1 MTTVAE
7 TSTPP
12 ETHQFQAEI
21 RQLLDI
27 VIHSLYTDREI
38 FVRELTSNA
47 SDALEK
53 VRHKFLVKPDLPG
66 AQDTL
71 KIQISVDKDAKTF
84 TIADNG
90 IGMTRQELTDN
101 LGTIARSGTKQF
113 LTNAMAAAKS
123 GDLHLIGQFGVGFYS
138 AFMVAKKVVVETRSF
153 APDAEGWVWE
163 SEGTGTYT
171 VAPKAGLLRGTK
183 ITVHLKD
190 DEKEGATEFAEEW
203 RIKNIIQKFSNF
215 VPFPVE
221 VNDEKVNTVQ
231 AIWTRNKNDVT
242 DAEYN
247 EFYKFISNDHDDA
260 RYRLHFTSDA
270 PIDIRAL
277 LFVPKDSME
286 RFGMGRQDPGVDLYC
301 RKVMIQKHPEHLL
314 PEWMRFVKG
323 LIDSDDLP
331 LNISRET
338 LQDSALIRKL
348 SKVITGRFLKFLAE
362 ESQRDPI
369 AFDDFHNTFGRFLK
383 EGVVSDYA
391 NREELSKLLRFETSF
406 TEPGKKTSLT
416 EYVSRMKDGQKG
428 IYYINGPSRE
438 AIEAGPYVEALR
450 AREYE
455 VIYNLEQIDD
465 FVFDHMNEFDSKP
478 LQSADKGDLDLPPL
492 EAGEGEELSSADAD
506 ALSGWMKSHYG
517 DRIGSVRASKRLV
530 NNPGLIVT
538 EGHFTATMQR
548 LMAAMKQSG
557 PAETDGK
564 SLTLEIN
571 TRHPLIRKINALRT
585 TDEAFAGQLA
595 DQLADNAMLAA
606 GLLLDPRAMVE
617 RLNKLLNKAAG
628 V

>member
-1 MTTVAE
+1 MSTDTA
-7 TSTPP
+7 TSVSP
-12 ETHQFQAEI
+12 ETHPFQAEI

-27 VIHSLYTDREI
+27 VIHSLYTDKEI
-38 FVRELTSNA
+38 FLRELVSNA

-53 VRHKFLVKPDLPG
+53 VRHEFLVKTDLRG
-66 AQDTL
+66 ASDEL
-71 KIQISVDKDAKTF
+71 KINIIVDKDAKVV
-84 TIADNG
+84 TIQDNG

-101 LGTIARSGTKQF
+101 IGTIARSGTKQF
-113 LTNAMAAAKS
+113 LSQATSAAKG

-138 AFMVAKKVVVETRSF
+138 AFMVAKKVTVETLSL
-153 APDAEGWVWE
+153 AADAEGCVWE
-163 SEGTGTYT
+163 SEGTGSYT
-171 VAPKAGLLRGTK
+171 IAPKAGLSRGTR
-183 ITVHLKD
+183 ITLQLKD
-190 DEKEGATEFAEEW
+190 DAGEFAEEW
-203 RIKNIIQKFSNF
+203 RIKSIIQKFSNF
-215 VPFPVE
+215 VPFPIE
-221 VNDEKVNTVQ
+221 VDGEKVNTVQ
-231 AIWTRNKNDVT
+231 AIWTRNKSEVT
-242 DAEYN
+242 DEEYN
-247 EFYKFISNDHDDA
+247 EFYKFLSNDHEGP
-260 RYRLHFTSDA
+260 RYRLHFVAES
-270 PIDIRAL
+270 PISIRAL
-277 LFVPKDSME
+277 LFVPKDNAE

-301 RKVMIQKHPEHLL
+301 RKVMIQKHPENLL

-348 SKVITGRFLKFLAE
+348 SKVITGRFLKFLSE
-362 ESQRDPI
+362 ESQRDPV
-369 AFDDFHNTFGRFLK
+369 AFDEFHNTFGRFLK
-383 EGVVSDYA
+383 EGAVSDYA
-391 NREELSKLLRFETSF
+391 NRDELVKLLRVETSF
-406 TEPGKKTSLT
+406 TEPGKKTTLT

-455 VIYNLEQIDD
+455 VIYNLDQIDD
-465 FVFDHMNEFDSKP
+465 FVFDHLNEFEGKP
-478 LQSADKGDLDLPPL
+478 LLSADKGDLDLPPIDVK
-492 EAGEGEELSSADAD
+492 EGEELSGEDAG
-506 ALSGWMKSHYG
+506 ALCGWMKSHFG
-517 DRIGSVRASKRLV
+517 DRIGTVRASKRLV

-571 TRHPLIRKINALRT
+571 PRHALIRKINDLRVN
-585 TDEAFAGQLA
+585 DEAFAGQLA

-606 GLLLDPRAMVE
+606 GLLTDPRAMVE
-617 RLNKLLNKAAG
+617 RLNKLLSKAAG

>member
-1 MTTVAE
+1 MSTVTE
-7 TSTPP
+7 TNASP

-38 FVRELTSNA
+38 FLRELVSNA

-53 VRHKFLVKPDLPG
+53 VRHEFLLKPELAG

-71 KIQISVDKDAKTF
+71 KIEITADKDAKTL
-84 TIADNG
+84 TITDNG

-101 LGTIARSGTKQF
+101 IGTIARSGTKQF
-113 LTNAMAAAKS
+113 LTQAMSAAKT
-123 GDLHLIGQFGVGFYS
+123 GDLNLIGQFGVGFYS
-138 AFMVAKKVVVETRSF
+138 AFMAAKQVTVETLSY
-153 APDAEGWVWE
+153 ASEAEGWIWE
-163 SEGTGTYT
+163 SDGTGSYT
-171 VAPKAGLLRGTK
+171 VAPKSGLARGTK
-183 ITVHLKD
+183 ITLHLKD
-190 DEKEGATEFAEEW
+190 DAADFAEDW
-203 RIKNIIQKFSNF
+203 RIKSVIQKFSNF
-215 VPFPVE
+215 VTFPIE
-221 VNDEKVNTVQ
+221 VDGEKVNTVQ
-231 AIWTRNKNDVT
+231 AIWTRNKSNVT
-242 DAEYN
+242 EEEYE
-247 EFYKFISNDHDDA
+247 EFYKFLSGDHEA
-260 RYRLHFTSDA
+260 PRYRLHFTSDA

-286 RFGMGRQDPGVDLYC
+286 RFGMGRQEPGVDLYC
-301 RKVMIQKHPEHLL
+301 RKVMIQKHPENLL

-348 SKVITGRFLKFLAE
+348 SKVITGRFLKFLSE
-362 ESQRDPI
+362 ESQRDPV
-369 AFDDFHNTFGRFLK
+369 AFDDFYNTFGRFLK
-383 EGVVSDYA
+383 EGAVSDYG
-391 NREELSKLLRFETSF
+391 NRDELSKLLRFETSF
-406 TEPGKKTSLT
+406 TEAGKKTTLT

-438 AIEAGPYVEALR
+438 AIEAGPYIEALR
-450 AREYE
+450 ARGFE
-455 VIYNLEQIDD
+455 VIYNLDQIDD
-465 FVFDHMNEFDSKP
+465 FVFDHLNEFDGKP
-478 LQSADKGDLDLPPL
+478 LQSADKGDLDLPAV
-492 EAGEGEELSSADAD
+492 ESTEGEELSAADSD
-506 ALSGWMKSHYG
+506 ALSTWMKAHFG

-538 EGHFTATMQR
+538 EGHYTATMQR
-548 LMAAMKQSG
+548 LMAAMKQGG
-557 PAETDGK
+557 PAETDAK

-571 TRHPLIRKINALRT
+571 ARHPLIKKINDLRS

-606 GLLLDPRAMVE
+606 GLLTDPRAMVE